1 MKKTPINNLARNI
14 ALMLASTL
22 LILIVVEGF
31 FRARAYISESALY
44 EKKVKFEESM
54 SKNGYLTQ
62 GLTGARVRPSKY
74 EGIFFEMVP
83 LQSWQ
88 YLGHKGSIN
97 SDGFRDKEYAVTKG
111 PHTVRVFGIGDS
123 IMLGQGV
130 HQEDNYL
137 SVLERELNRLY
148 KGKRWEVIN
157 SGVSEYN
164 TWAEVLTLRHKGLK
178 YRPDIVVLGMC
189 SNDLNIPA
197 YALYQGLPDKRLT
210 DKYFSFRH
218 SFTHQFIRH
227 KLGLET
233 LDIPGIKHAYLKNS
247 GSAGVKSAFKEL
259 RLLASLEGFEVI
271 VVNLAPDIDV
281 RSKDII
287 RLANAFGF
295 PVLELSPAI
304 KKYMSDKGIKD
315 YFDSEMTVSDGH
327 PSAIGHRIAADALLD
342 YMDRSGL
349 IGKLESK

>member
-1 MKKTPINNLARNI
+1 MKKTPIKNLAQNV

-22 LILIVVEGF
+22 LFLIVVEGF
-31 FRARAYISESALY
+31 FRVRAYISESALY
-44 EKKVKFEESM
+44 EKKVEFEEIL
-54 SKNGYLTQ
+54 SKYGYLTQ
-62 GLTGARVRPSKY
+62 EVAGAKVRPSKY
-74 EGIFFEMVP
+74 EGIFFEMIP
-83 LQSWQ
+83 LESWQ
-88 YLGHKGSIN
+88 YLGHKVSIN
-97 SDGFRDKEYAVTKG
+97 SAGFRDKEYAVTKD

-123 IMLGQGV
+123 IMFGQGV

-157 SGVSEYN
+157 SGVSDYN

-178 YRPDIVVLGMC
+178 YRPDIVILGMC
-189 SNDLNIPA
+189 SNDLDIPV
-197 YALYQGLPDKRLT
+197 YAMHKGLPDKRLI

-218 SFTHQFIRH
+218 SFTHMFIRH

-233 LDIPGIKHAYLKNS
+233 LDIPGIKHKYLKNS

-259 RLLASLEGFEVI
+259 RLLSYLEGFEVI
-271 VVNLAPDIDV
+271 VVNLAFDTDV
-281 RSKDII
+281 RTKDII

-295 PVLELSPAI
+295 PVLELSPVI
-304 KKYMSDKGIKD
+304 KKYMSNKGIKD

-327 PSAIGHRIAADALLD
+327 PSAIGHQIAADALLD